1 MSSAKDLDLGSVSL
15 TVPRLPEYLR
25 LVRLAAAD
33 SGARADLSIEDVEDL
48 RIAVDELTY
57 ALMGED
63 PPAEQN
69 PDTDL
74 TLRYAVS
81 PGRVEIEG
89 TSAAVGEPMVVSDL
103 SRTILGAVVDEYEV
117 ADVGGVRRFRLVKRS
132 RT

>member
-1 MSSAKDLDLGSVSL
+1 MSGTSDVDLGAVSI

-33 SGARADLSIEDVEDL
+33 SGTRANLSIEEVEDL
-48 RIAVDELTY
+48 KIAVDELTY

-63 PPAEQN
+63 PAEQSAAS
-69 PDTDL
+69 TL

-81 PGRVEIEG
+81 PGAVEIEG
-89 TSAAVGEPMVVSDL
+89 TGATVGEAMVVSDL
-103 SRTILGAVVDEYEV
+103 SRTIIGAVVDEYEA
-117 ADVGGVRRFRLVKRS
+117 ADEGGVRRFRLLKRS

>member
-1 MSSAKDLDLGSVSL
+1 MSGTSDVDLGAVSI

-33 SGARADLSIEDVEDL
+33 SGARADLSIEEVEDL

-63 PPAEQN
+63 PSEQSAES
-69 PDTDL
+69 TI

-81 PGRVEIEG
+81 PGTVEIEG
-89 TSAAVGEPMVVSDL
+89 IGATVSEPMVVSDL
-103 SRTILGAVVDEYEV
+103 SRTIIGAVVDEYEV
-117 ADVGGVRRFRLVKRS
+117 ADQGGVRRFRLLKRS